1 VHQGEEAIEGRNVKE
16 PERSRVKSEDLE
28 LFGFSPFNPSH
39 LQTFRLSD
47 GRHTM
52 KAMVLDHTD
61 DVSTSPLR
69 LHDRPIPVPHA
80 GQVLVKIRVCGVC
93 RTDLHVVEGELP
105 NVALPLIP
113 GHQAVGT
120 VVEVGAKVS
129 EVKKGDRVGIAWL
142 QGTCGRCEF
151 CTSGRENLCLQASFT
166 GYQVDGG
173 YAEYAVVPARFAYP
187 IPSIFSDEEA
197 APLLCAGI
205 IGYRALRLSG
215 IKPGQRLGLYGFGA
229 SAHIA
234 IQIARHWG
242 CRVYVSSLKPEH
254 QELARQLGA
263 VWIGRA
269 MEMPPDKLHGSI
281 IFAPAGELVPPALR
295 ALDRGGTV
303 ALAGIHM
310 SAIPSLDYD
319 RDVFG
324 ERVIRSVT
332 ANTRQDGV
340 DLLREAAAIPITPHT
355 VRFPLEEANRA
366 LQELKAGTFQGAAVL
381 TI

>member
-1 VHQGEEAIEGRNVKE
+1 MR
-16 PERSRVKSEDLE
+16 
-28 LFGFSPFNPSH
+28 
-39 LQTFRLSD
+39 
-47 GRHTM
+47 
-52 KAMVLDHTD
+52 AMVLSRTG
-61 DVSTSPLR
+61 DVSNNRLELR
-69 LHDRPIPVPHA
+69 ERAVPKPEA
-80 GQVLVKIRVCGVC
+80 EQVLVKIHVCGVC

-105 NVALPLIP
+105 DLTLPLIP

-120 VVEVGAKVS
+120 VAQVGREVQNIR
-129 EVKKGDRVGIAWL
+129 EGDRVGLAWL
-142 QGTCGRCEF
+142 QGTCERCEF
-151 CTSGRENLCLQASFT
+151 CTSGRENLCEAARFT
-166 GYQVDGG
+166 GYRIDGG
-173 YAEYAVVPARFAYP
+173 YAEYAVVPSRFAYP
-187 IPSIFSDEEA
+187 IPPVFSNEEA

-242 CRVYVSSLKPEH
+242 CQVYVSSLKIEH

-263 VWIGRA
+263 VWVGGTT
-269 MEMPPDKLHGSI
+269 EMPPDKLHGSI

-295 ALDRGGTV
+295 ALERGGTL

-310 SAIPSLDYD
+310 SPIPSLDYD

-332 ANTRQDGV
+332 ANTRQDGL
-340 DLLREAAAIPITPHT
+340 DLLCEAAAIPIKPRT
-355 VRFPLEEANRA
+355 VRFPLEQANRA
-366 LQELKAGTFQGAAVL
+366 LQELKAGRFQGAAVL
-381 TI
+381 TM

>member
-1 VHQGEEAIEGRNVKE
+1 
-16 PERSRVKSEDLE
+16 
-28 LFGFSPFNPSH
+28 
-39 LQTFRLSD
+39 
-47 GRHTM
+47 M
-52 KAMVLDHTD
+52 KAMVLDHTN

-69 LHDRPIPVPHA
+69 LHDRPIPVPEA
-80 GQVLVKIRVCGVC
+80 GRVLVKIHVCGVC

-105 NVALPLIP
+105 DIPFPLIP

-120 VVEVGAKVS
+120 VIRVGSKVS
-129 EVKKGDRVGIAWL
+129 EVQEGDRVGIAWL
-142 QGTCGRCEF
+142 QGTCGQCDF
-151 CTSGRENLCLQASFT
+151 CTSGRENLCLQATFT
-166 GYQVDGG
+166 GYQVAGG

-187 IPSIFSDEEA
+187 IPPIFSDEEA

-215 IKPGQRLGLYGFGA
+215 IQPGQRLGLYGFGA

-242 CRVYVSSLKPEH
+242 CLVYVSSLKPEH
-254 QELARQLGA
+254 QALARQLGA
-263 VWIGRA
+263 VWVGGA
-269 MEMPPDKLHGSI
+269 TDMPPDKLHGSI

-295 ALDRGGTV
+295 ALERGGTV

-332 ANTRQDGV
+332 ANTRQDGI
-340 DLLREAAAIPITPHT
+340 DLLREAAAIPIKPHT
-355 VRFPLEEANRA
+355 IRFRLEEANRA

>member
-1 VHQGEEAIEGRNVKE
+1 
-16 PERSRVKSEDLE
+16 
-28 LFGFSPFNPSH
+28 
-39 LQTFRLSD
+39 
-47 GRHTM
+47 M
-52 KAMVLDHTD
+52 KAMVLDKVAP
-61 DVSTSPLR
+61 VSSHPLHLR
-69 LHDRPIPVPHA
+69 DQPFPTPQPC
-80 GQVLVKIRVCGVC
+80 QVLVRIHVCGVC

-105 NVALPLIP
+105 DPALPLIP

-120 VVEVGAKVS
+120 VVQVGPEVSTIK
-129 EVKKGDRVGIAWL
+129 EGDRVGIAWL
-142 QGTCGRCEF
+142 QGTCRQCEF
-151 CTSGRENLCLQASFT
+151 CTSERENLCVNAKFT
-166 GYQVDGG
+166 GYQVNGG
-173 YAEYAVVPARFAYP
+173 YAEYAVVPARFAYS
-187 IPSIFSDEEA
+187 IPSTFSDDEA

-205 IGYRALRLSG
+205 IGYRALRLSS

-242 CRVYVSSLKPEH
+242 CQVYVSSLKQEH

-263 VWIGRA
+263 VWVGGA
-269 MEMPPDKLHGSI
+269 TEMPPDKLQGSI

-295 ALDRGGTV
+295 ALDRGGTL

-310 SAIPSLDYD
+310 SPIPSLDYD

-332 ANTRQDGV
+332 ANTRQDGI
-340 DLLREAAAIPITPHT
+340 DLLHEASVIPIKPHT

-366 LQELKAGTFQGAAVL
+366 LRELKAGSFQGAAVL
-381 TI
+381 TM

>member
-1 VHQGEEAIEGRNVKE
+1 MM
-16 PERSRVKSEDLE
+16 KSMVLHHT
-28 LFGFSPFNPSH
+28 GTVSSSPLH
-39 LQTFRLSD
+39 LQ
-47 GRHTM
+47 
-52 KAMVLDHTD
+52 
-61 DVSTSPLR
+61 
-69 LHDRPIPVPHA
+69 DRPIPTPRA
-80 GQVLVKIRVCGVC
+80 GQVLIKVHVCGVC

-105 NVALPLIP
+105 DVALPIIP

-120 VVEVGAKVS
+120 VMQLGTGVS
-129 EVKKGDRVGIAWL
+129 EVKEGERVGIAWL
-142 QGTCGRCEF
+142 QGTCRQCEF
-151 CTSGRENLCLQASFT
+151 CTSERENLCLRATFT

-187 IPSIFSDEEA
+187 IPSIFSDDEA

-242 CRVYVSSLKPEH
+242 CQVYVSSLKREH
-254 QELARQLGA
+254 QELAKQLEA
-263 VWIGRA
+263 VWVGGA
-269 MEMPPDKLHGSI
+269 TDAPPDKLHSSI
-281 IFAPAGELVPPALR
+281 IFAPAGELVPLALR
-295 ALDRGGTV
+295 ALNRGGTL

-310 SAIPSLDYD
+310 SPIPSLDYD

-332 ANTRQDGV
+332 ANTRQDGI
-340 DLLREAAAIPITPHT
+340 DLLREAAAIPIKPHT
-355 VRFPLEEANRA
+355 IRFPLEEANRA
-366 LQELKAGTFQGAAVL
+366 LKELKAGSFQGAAVL

>member
-1 VHQGEEAIEGRNVKE
+1 
-16 PERSRVKSEDLE
+16 
-28 LFGFSPFNPSH
+28 
-39 LQTFRLSD
+39 
-47 GRHTM
+47 M
-52 KAMVLDHTD
+52 KAMVLNQTN

-69 LHDRPIPVPHA
+69 LHERSIPVPNA
-80 GQVLVKIRVCGVC
+80 GQILVKIHVCGVC

-105 NVALPLIP
+105 DVALPLIP

-120 VVEVGAKVS
+120 VVRVGAKVS
-129 EVKKGDRVGIAWL
+129 EIKEGDRVGIAWL

-173 YAEYAVVPARFAYP
+173 YAEYAVVPAQFAYP
-187 IPSIFSDEEA
+187 IPSVFSDEEA

-263 VWIGRA
+263 AWVGGA

-332 ANTRQDGV
+332 ANTRQDGI
-340 DLLREAAAIPITPHT
+340 DLLREAAAFPIKPHT
-355 VRFPLEEANRA
+355 VRFPLEQANRA

-381 TI
+381 TM

>member
-1 VHQGEEAIEGRNVKE
+1 
-16 PERSRVKSEDLE
+16 
-28 LFGFSPFNPSH
+28 
-39 LQTFRLSD
+39 
-47 GRHTM
+47 M
-52 KAMVLDHTD
+52 KAMVLDHTN
-61 DVSTSPLR
+61 DVSTGPLR
-69 LHDRPIPVPHA
+69 LHDRPIPVPQA
-80 GQVLVKIRVCGVC
+80 GQVLVKIHVCGVC

-105 NVALPLIP
+105 DIPSPLIP

-120 VVEVGAKVS
+120 VTQVGS
-129 EVKKGDRVGIAWL
+129 ETAEIKEGDRVGIAWL
-142 QGTCGRCEF
+142 QGTCGHCEF
-151 CTSGRENLCLQASFT
+151 CTSGRENLCQQAKFT

-187 IPSIFSDEEA
+187 IPPIFSDEEA

-242 CRVYVSSLKPEH
+242 CQVYVSSLKREH

-263 VWIGRA
+263 VWVGGA
-269 MEMPPDKLHGSI
+269 TEMPPDKLHGSI

-295 ALDRGGTV
+295 ALNRGGTL

-310 SAIPSLDYD
+310 SPIPSLDYD

-340 DLLREAAAIPITPHT
+340 DLLRDAAAIPIKPHT
-355 VRFPLEEANRA
+355 VRFPLEQANRA

-381 TI
+381 TM

>member
-1 VHQGEEAIEGRNVKE
+1 
-16 PERSRVKSEDLE
+16 
-28 LFGFSPFNPSH
+28 
-39 LQTFRLSD
+39 
-47 GRHTM
+47 M
-52 KAMVLDHTD
+52 KAMVLNQTN

-69 LHDRPIPVPHA
+69 LHERSIPVPNA
-80 GQVLVKIRVCGVC
+80 GQILVKIHVCGVC

-105 NVALPLIP
+105 DVALPLIP

-120 VVEVGAKVS
+120 VVQVGAKVL
-129 EVKKGDRVGIAWL
+129 EIKEGDRVGIAWL
-142 QGTCGRCEF
+142 QDTCGRCEF

-173 YAEYAVVPARFAYP
+173 YAEYAVVPAQFAYP
-187 IPSIFSDEEA
+187 IPSVFSDEEA

-263 VWIGRA
+263 AWVGGA

-281 IFAPAGELVPPALR
+281 IFAPAGELVPQALR

-319 RDVFG
+319 RDLFG

-332 ANTRQDGV
+332 ANTRQDGI
-340 DLLREAAAIPITPHT
+340 DLLRQAAAIPIKPHT
-355 VRFPLEEANRA
+355 IRFPLEQANRA

-381 TI
+381 TM